1 MQQGQW
7 KTYLWASVLAI
18 ALGGAC
24 QTETKPETP
33 GSAPTPA
40 ASPPPP
46 AAPRPAPADTD
57 FTFYIGKGF
66 GLIDRAATPALL
78 RERYGAAYVREDLVD
93 LQEGERTLGS
103 IVFPGTPDAVEIIY
117 ADGDNLRDAVF
128 ARIKGDGSRWKSP
141 EGLRIGATLAEVEK
155 INGRPFS
162 FYGFEWD
169 SGGMAADWLGGK
181 LYYGVS
187 LRLAPEGEAP
197 EKFMGET
204 TWNSNDPEVRKLN
217 LRVVEIIQRLD
228 AATLNYQ

>member
-1 MQQGQW
+1 MQLGQW
-7 KTYLWASVLAI
+7 KIYLWAAALAT
-18 ALGGAC
+18 ALSSAC
-24 QTETKPETP
+24 QTENKPEK
-33 GSAPTPA
+33 PTA
-40 ASPPPP
+40 AAVP
-46 AAPRPAPADTD
+46 AAPATAPKPAPAGTD

-78 RERYGAAYVREDLVD
+78 RERYGAGYVREDLVD

-128 ARIKGDGSRWKSP
+128 ARIRGEGGQWKSP
-141 EGLRIGATLAEVEK
+141 EGLRIGAGLAEVEK

-169 SGGMAADWLGGK
+169 GSGMVADWLGGR

-187 LRLAPEGEAP
+187 LRLAPEGGTP
-197 EKFMGET
+197 EKVLGET

-228 AATLNYQ
+228 AAELNYQ